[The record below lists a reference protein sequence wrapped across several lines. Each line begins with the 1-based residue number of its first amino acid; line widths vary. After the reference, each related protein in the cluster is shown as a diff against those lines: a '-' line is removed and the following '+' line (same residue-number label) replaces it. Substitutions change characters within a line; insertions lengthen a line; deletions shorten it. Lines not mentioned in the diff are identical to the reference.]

1 METPWDAI
9 RPRHAFTRS
18 TTVISERIPVPPA
31 LEPSMR
37 AFEQRRGVEEAVKSK
52 LPPEAAERP
61 HLSVR

>member
-1 METPWDAI
+1 
-9 RPRHAFTRS
+9 
-18 TTVISERIPVPPA
+18 
-31 LEPSMR
+31 MR